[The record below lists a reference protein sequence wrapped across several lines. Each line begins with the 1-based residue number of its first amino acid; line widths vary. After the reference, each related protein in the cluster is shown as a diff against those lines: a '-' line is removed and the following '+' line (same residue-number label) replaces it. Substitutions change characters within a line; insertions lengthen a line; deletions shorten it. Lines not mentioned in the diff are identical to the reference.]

1 MKRFAKTVS
10 RGAAIIVVAVVLAS
24 GCSKKSA
31 PDVLARVGGQVI
43 TVADFQAEMQRR
55 SANRQP
61 LPDRQALLE
70 DMIARAA
77 LVERARAAGLAN
89 SPEVRRTI
97 EDVLIARLKEAEL
110 EPQLEAVKVAPAE
123 IQAAYEK
130 DAARFTQPAKAH
142 LAILFLAADDKTD
155 TNRLAEIL
163 ARANEAHQ
171 LALSLPA
178 TEKSFG
184 PVAADFSEDQLS
196 RYRGGDAGWFTGD
209 FSLAGH
215 WPKEVIIAGL
225 ALNTNGDLS
234 GVLRAPDGFYLV
246 KKMDARPAVITPLA
260 SAAAG
265 IERQLLAAKRARAG
279 EDFKQSLRAAARV
292 QTDSERLGK
301 LEYPTSAVA
310 PAASPVPPALPASP

>member
-43 TVADFQAEMQRR
+43 TVADFKAELQRR
-55 SANRQP
+55 SANRQT
-61 LPDRQALLE
+61 LPDRQTLLE

-77 LVERARAAGLAN
+77 LVERARSAGLEN

-110 EPQLEAVKVAPAE
+110 EPRLDAVKISPGE

-130 DAARFTQPAKAH
+130 DAARFTKPAKAH
-142 LAILFLAADDKTD
+142 LAIVFLAADDKLE

-163 ARANEAHQ
+163 ARANEARG
-171 LALSLPA
+171 LALALPA
-178 TEKSFG
+178 TEKGFG
-184 PVAADFSEDQLS
+184 QVAADFSEDQLS
-196 RYRGGDAGWFTGD
+196 RYRGGDAGWFTDD
-209 FSLAGH
+209 FALAGH
-215 WPKEVIIAGL
+215 WPKEVITAGL
-225 ALNTNGDLS
+225 ALNRNGDLS
-234 GVLRAPDGFYLV
+234 GVLRTPDGFYRV
-246 KKMDARPAVITPLA
+246 KKMDARPSVVTPLA

-265 IERQLLAAKRARAG
+265 IERQLLAAKRVRT
-279 EDFKQSLRAAARV
+279 EEEFKQSLRAAARV
-292 QTDSERLGK
+292 QTDSELLGK
-301 LEYPTSAVA
+301 LEYPTSTLAQ
-310 PAASPVPPALPASP
+310 AASPVPPALPASP